1 MPPLDGVGAAAAA
14 GAAPPPP
21 PPPPPPLRPLVA
33 LADMVV
39 GWTGVVWVGMMVGLG
54 VVGKVMVLVDA
65 MVSLGVG
72 LL

>member
-1 MPPLDGVGAAAAA
+1 MPPLDGVGIDAVA

-21 PPPPPPLRPLVA
+21 PPPPLLRPPMA

-39 GWTGVVWVGMMVGLG
+39 GWIGAVWTGMVVGLG
-54 VVGKVMVLVDA
+54 TAGKMTMLVDA
-65 MVSLGVG
+65 VVSPGVG

>member
-1 MPPLDGVGAAAAA
+1 MPPLDGVGAAAAV

-21 PPPPPPLRPLVA
+21 PPPPPPLRPPVA

-39 GWTGVVWVGMMVGLG
+39 GWVEVVWVGMIVGLG
-54 VVGKVMVLVDA
+54 MLGKVTVLVDV
-65 MVSLGVG
+65 MVSPGVG